1 MPLSFL
7 LSVSQSVVEST
18 AQAETVDR
26 PVNIAMTGAAAT
38 SGSLEWNSI
47 ASAHSYVYRH
57 KRSSLTSWQDQV
69 EIGTATATVSGLN
82 SVAQY
87 DSRSGRRTMNEKRL
101 GVDWVGYNR
110 SSGADGTNRRIRDSQ
125 RRHSRMGPS
134 RRCGRILLPVPSKKE
149 RRSGRLIALGAVST
163 ANWWHLTADTRY
175 EFRVLAYSPR
185 PDDSVVQGEFSSV
198 VEGATF
204 PVPPTLDVPSGLQA
218 NSSGSAGKHLIW
230 DKVTD
235 ALSYEYRYKENSSAS
250 WGVPAEVSDSEAVV
264 MGPSGD
270 TQYDFQV
277 RATNVG
283 VESDWS
289 AAIQVTT
296 KLDCPAG
303 LTFSPLL

>member
-1 MPLSFL
+1 MSF
-7 LSVSQSVVEST
+7 SNGTQSQVR
-18 AQAETVDR
+18 QD
-26 PVNIAMTGAAAT
+26 I
-38 SGSLEWNSI
+38 I
-47 ASAHSYVYRH
+47 ASSVKKGTAEWSSD
-57 KRSSLTSWQDQV
+57 RSS
-69 EIGTATATVSGLN
+69 
-82 SVAQY
+82 
-87 DSRSGRRTMNEKRL
+87 
-101 GVDWVGYNR
+101 
-110 SSGADGTNRRIRDSQ
+110 
-125 RRHSRMGPS
+125 
-134 RRCGRILLPVPSKKE
+134 
-149 RRSGRLIALGAVST
+149 AVST

-264 MGPSGD
+264 MGLSGD